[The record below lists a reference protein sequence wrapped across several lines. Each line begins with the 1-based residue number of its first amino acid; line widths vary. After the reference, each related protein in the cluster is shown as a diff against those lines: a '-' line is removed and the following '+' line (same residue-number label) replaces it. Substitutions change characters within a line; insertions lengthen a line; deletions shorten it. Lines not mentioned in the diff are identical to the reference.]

1 MVNKQLK
8 IITVLSILLAI
19 SLAIVSYYGA
29 FVPGTYE
36 RETVSLAAQGIGQ
49 DITDLFLVVPLLL
62 ISLILLRRNS
72 RVAFY
77 IYSGTVFYILY
88 TFVIYCFGV
97 HFNNL
102 FLLYCLTLGLS
113 LYTFIL
119 IFYALTRMD
128 VQNWYDNKVP
138 TRLIGIY
145 LIIVSVMF
153 YFLWLKDIIPAILT
167 NSIPKSVSDYKL
179 LVNPVHVIDIAFAL
193 PGLIITS
200 ILLMRKHKIGYILAP
215 VCLVF
220 IIIMAIALA
229 VMVIVLKVKGISDDT
244 SIAAIFIFLAIISL
258 IFLFIFLKRIRS

>member
-1 MVNKQLK
+1 MLNKQLK
-8 IITVLSILLAI
+8 IITVLSVLLAVTV
-19 SLAIVSYYGA
+19 AIVSYYGI

-49 DITDLFLVVPLLL
+49 DITDLFLVVPLVL
-62 ISLILLRRNS
+62 ISLILIRRNN

-77 IYSGTVFYILY
+77 IYGGTVFYILY
-88 TFVIYCFGV
+88 TFVIYCFGL

-102 FLLYCLTLGLS
+102 FLLYCLALGLS
-113 LYTFIL
+113 LYAIIF
-119 IFYALTRMD
+119 IFYALNRMD
-128 VQNWYDNKVP
+128 VQNWFDNKVP

-153 YFLWLKDIIPAILT
+153 YFLWLKDIIPAILN

-179 LVNPVHVIDIAFAL
+179 LVNPVHVIDISFAL

-200 ILLMRKHKIGYILAP
+200 ILLMRKHKTGYILVP

-229 VMVIVLKVKGISDDT
+229 IMVIVLKVKGINDET
-244 SIAAIFIFLAIISL
+244 SVACIFIILAVISL
-258 IFLFIFLKRIRS
+258 IFLFVFLKRIKS